1 MYVSI
6 AQRTQQ
12 RELAD
17 HQLVAQACAGDHLA
31 FETLVQRYQNM
42 LYRFV
47 NAYLGNEQTHD
58 VVQFVW
64 FQCYLSLPKLLRT
77 RPVGRSDESLKPWL
91 CRVAR
96 NRCLD
101 EMRRC
106 KRYPVLFS
114 EVEHANEEE
123 DTSVLS
129 ILPDPA
135 PLPEELMEQ
144 HDEQDCLRAAIQ
156 TLPSKSRA
164 VVWLRYKEELSFS
177 EIGCRL
183 NMPPTSVKTYFYR
196 ACAKLRAELS
206 TQGVRAAT
214 GAC

>member
-17 HQLVAQACAGDHLA
+17 HQLIAQAIAGDHLA

-47 NAYLGNEQTHD
+47 SAYLGNEQAHD

-77 RPVGRSDESLKPWL
+77 RPVGRSGESLKPWL
-91 CRVAR
+91 CRVAL
-96 NRCLD
+96 NRCMD
-101 EMRRC
+101 EMRKR

-114 EVEHANEEE
+114 ELEYADEEE
-123 DTSVLS
+123 DTPVLS
-129 ILPDPA
+129 ILLDPA
-135 PLPEELMEQ
+135 PLPEELTEQ
-144 HDEQDCLRAAIQ
+144 REEQDYLRAAIQ

-177 EIGCRL
+177 EIGYRL
-183 NMPPTSVKTYFYR
+183 NMPTTSAKTHFYR

-206 TQGVRAAT
+206 TQGVQAAT
-214 GAC
+214 SAC